1 MNHIDFHRALPS
13 QIYSEVEQGR
23 KVLEDIASVD
33 VTMLRAPFGHFRWEL
48 KKTDPSKTISCIGML
63 LRHGRKVM
71 RTAWPVGALTD
82 RRQVQSFSFMM
93 GSWAL
98 IGMFSTAVGT
108 ASAAA
113 VSRLVPEL
121 REKGLRFE
129 ILSRGLSSVN

>member
-13 QIYSEVEQGR
+13 RVYSEVEQGR
-23 KVLEDIASVD
+23 RVLEDIASVD

-48 KKTDPSKTISCIGML
+48 KKTTPRNYLVHWDVAPRWAESSPDSLASWCVDRSTSGSIIL
-63 LRHGRKVM
+63 LHDGLLGVDRHV
-71 RTAWPVGALTD
+71 
-82 RRQVQSFSFMM
+82 
-93 GSWAL
+93 
-98 IGMFSTAVGT
+98 STAVGT

-113 VSRLVPEL
+113 VRRLVPEL